1 MWTEYISYSIER
13 RPSKV
18 LWISLYFIQ
27 QHHQLEAL
35 NRFIFR
41 GISQQIA
48 CMITVQEYDFWK
60 WATHERLKS
69 QLLPHSLPILYLC
82 DVQIDVRPLRVH
94 TFTCKSFNMQR
105 LQCAVFNLYV
115 DGASMSEKAATCVLR
130 RTTRYLEHRF
140 QNDLH
145 CYYHHCLLPCPY
157 PHEMFLLSIGYQ
169 RTVAESIQRLPKNPK
184 AD

>member
-1 MWTEYISYSIER
+1 M
-13 RPSKV
+13 

-35 NRFIFR
+35 NIFIFR

-69 QLLPHSLPILYLC
+69 QVLPHSLPFLYLC

-94 TFTCKSFNMQR
+94 TLTSKSFNMQGF
-105 LQCAVFNLYV
+105 QCAVFNLYV
-115 DGASMSEKAATCVLR
+115 DDASMSEKAVNLCPTKDNSIPWAQIPEWSALLLTSLSTSLSLSSWKVSVV
-130 RTTRYLEHRF
+130 HRVSAYCGWI
-140 QNDLH
+140 D
-145 CYYHHCLLPCPY
+145 
-157 PHEMFLLSIGYQ
+157 
-169 RTVAESIQRLPKNPK
+169 PK
-184 AD
+184 ASQESQTWLNERKIVISWRKYYL

>member
-69 QLLPHSLPILYLC
+69 QLLPHSLPFLYLC

-105 LQCAVFNLYV
+105 LQFLIFMWMA
-115 DGASMSEKAATCVLR
+115 
-130 RTTRYLEHRF
+130 
-140 QNDLH
+140 
-145 CYYHHCLLPCPY
+145 LPCLKRPPLVSY
-157 PHEMFLLSIGYQ
+157 EGQLGTLSTDSRMICTVITITVYFLVLILMKYFCC
-169 RTVAESIQRLPKNPK
+169 P
-184 AD
+184 